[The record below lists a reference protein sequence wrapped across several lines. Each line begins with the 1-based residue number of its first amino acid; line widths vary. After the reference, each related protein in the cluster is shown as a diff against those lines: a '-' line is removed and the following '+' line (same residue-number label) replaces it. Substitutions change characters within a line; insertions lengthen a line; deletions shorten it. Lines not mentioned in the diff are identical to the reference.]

1 MMIGLIPF
9 AINQSYATNIKET
22 GQTMIPM
29 IASFAAVG
37 LNAVLDYLLIFGLG
51 PIPKM
56 GVVGAALATVIARYI
71 EALIVIVWAHTNR
84 AKNRYLEG
92 AYRGFGIQRQSLK
105 QSLSKDFRLCSMK
118 SFGRQE

>member
-1 MMIGLIPF
+1 
-9 AINQSYATNIKET
+9 
-22 GQTMIPM
+22 MIPM

-84 AKNRYLEG
+84 AKNRYLVHIVDLE
-92 AYRGFGIQRQSLK
+92 FQRQSLK